1 MIKDAF
7 GEVAHIGDRVAYAP
21 GGAGA
26 QEFFIGKIAKI
37 TERRVFIHDHG
48 EADYLGNFKTVSRGA
63 GCFVIKRGEDCA
75 SN

>member
-26 QEFFIGKIAKI
+26 QEFFIGKI
-37 TERRVFIHDHG
+37 
-48 EADYLGNFKTVSRGA
+48 
-63 GCFVIKRGEDCA
+63 
-75 SN
+75 